1 MAETVAKTA
10 TPIGTVAPVAAPRR
24 SPILALLAGNIV
36 SLVGS
41 SLTAIALPWF
51 VLQTTGS
58 AAKTGLVGFFGLLP
72 ALIAGVF
79 GGVLVDRL
87 GYKRVSVASDV
98 VSLVGVALVPLLYD
112 TVGLAFWQLLMLV
125 FVARLL
131 NLPGLTAR
139 RALLP
144 ELAQLAHWR
153 LERINA
159 SFESVNALAMLL
171 GPPLAGLLVAVMG
184 ANNVLWLDAASFAVS
199 AALVAGAIPAVAV
212 TPQVIGRYGEAL
224 MSGLRFLWHDRLL
237 RAMAATLA
245 LSNFL
250 GASLFAVLL
259 PVFVKETYGQATVLG
274 LIFSASG
281 LGQLLG
287 AVAYGAFGPR
297 VPRRVIWLVGFSLMP
312 LGYWMLGVGVPLV
325 VLVVTLAVTGFFT
338 GPINPLMVTIRHEHI
353 PPELRGRV
361 FSTYSAVASGAQP
374 LGLLLGGLAVQGT
387 GVRATA
393 LIFALAAQAVGIGM
407 FFVPALR
414 AMRTPPSTPEQLN
427 RQYSPEGARKTPRKA
442 NTRIH

>member
-1 MAETVAKTA
+1 VAEVTAKTVTETAA
-10 TPIGTVAPVAAPRR
+10 TAAVAPVAAPRR
-24 SPILALLAGNIV
+24 GPILALLAGNIV

-87 GYKRVSVASDV
+87 GYKRVSVVSDL
-98 VSLVGVALVPLLYD
+98 VSLVGVALVPLLYR
-112 TVGLAFWQLLMLV
+112 TVGLAFWQLLALV

-131 NLPGLTAR
+131 NLPGVTAR

-144 ELAQLAHWR
+144 ELAELAHWR

-159 SFESVNALAMLL
+159 SFESVNSLAMLL
-171 GPPLAGLLVAVMG
+171 GPPLAGLLVALMG

-199 AALVAGAIPAVAV
+199 AALVAVAIPAVAV
-212 TPQVIGRYGEAL
+212 TTQAMGRYGDAL

-237 RAMAATLA
+237 RAMAVSLA

-287 AVAYGAFGPR
+287 AVVYGAFGHH
-297 VPRRVIWLVGFSLMP
+297 VPRRVIWLVCFCTMP
-312 LGYWMLGVGVPLV
+312 FGYWPLAAGVPLAAFIAIV
-325 VLVVTLAVTGFFT
+325 VVASFFS
-338 GPINPLMVTIRHEHI
+338 GPINPLMVTIRHERI
-353 PPELRGRV
+353 PTELRGRV
-361 FSTYSAVASGAQP
+361 FSTYSAIAMSVQP
-374 LGLLLGGLAVQGT
+374 IGLLIGGFAVQAT

-393 LIFALAAQAVGIGM
+393 LIFALAAQVVGAAM

-414 AMRTPPSTPEQLN
+414 VMHQPTTSN
-427 RQYSPEGARKTPRKA
+427 
-442 NTRIH
+442 